1 MIATV
6 ARHDIGRL
14 ARAAQSWVV
23 AALFAALAG
32 YLFLTQLERWIA
44 AQDALRLQDH
54 PPGLTGFL
62 GVNVLGP
69 LAIAIG
75 VLAPLYA
82 MRSFADEFRERTW
95 ALWQS
100 SPVPLW
106 SLAIGKLIAVVAAMS
121 VLVMI
126 AVGMIAS
133 LAAFARLDMA
143 VLASGAL
150 GLLLCAAATA
160 SIGLFCSSLVR
171 QPLAGA
177 AGAIAAVML
186 LWLVGSAAGTSAWLA
201 ALAQLSPGQ
210 HLASFFQGYPASGDA
225 LYFVLCTALFTALT
239 VIRLDAL
246 RHGSH
251 DGGGA

>member
-1 MIATV
+1 MIGTI

-14 ARAAQSWVV
+14 ARAAQSWIV
-23 AALFAALAG
+23 AALFAGLAG

-54 PPGLTGFL
+54 PPGLAGFL
-62 GVNVLGP
+62 GVNMLGP

-82 MRSFADEFRERTW
+82 MRSFADEFRDRTW

-106 SLAIGKLIAVVAAMS
+106 SLAIGKLLAVVAAMS
-121 VLVMI
+121 VLVAI
-126 AVGMIAS
+126 AVVMIAS
-133 LAAFARLDMA
+133 LAAFARLDVA

-160 SIGLFCSSLVR
+160 SIGLYCSSLVR

-177 AGAIAAVML
+177 AFAIVAVLL
-186 LWLVGSAAGTSAWLA
+186 LWLIGSAAGSSPWLS

-210 HLASFFQGYPASGDA
+210 HLAGFVQGYPASGDA
-225 LYFVLCTALFTALT
+225 LYFVVCTALFTTLT

-246 RHGSH
+246 RHGSG
-251 DGGGA
+251 DGGNA